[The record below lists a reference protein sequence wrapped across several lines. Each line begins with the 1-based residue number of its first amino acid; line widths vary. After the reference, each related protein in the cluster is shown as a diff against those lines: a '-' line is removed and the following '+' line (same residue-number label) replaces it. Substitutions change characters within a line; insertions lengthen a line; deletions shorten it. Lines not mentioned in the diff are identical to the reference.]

1 MTEPRGKD
9 RFPNPRLANQR
20 RIAFEIV
27 EKATESVIPKVNFPK
42 ALNRLFRRH
51 PNFGSR
57 DRRLYREIVYTYLRY
72 QPWLDSIK
80 GDPGELIDH
89 LILLAN
95 PTKEV
100 SPLFPTLDPKLAE
113 AAGTSNRYRQLG
125 KQPENFR
132 DLLPKW
138 MLARFSR
145 DLDDIDWQRFFSR
158 PPIWLRCSSIDPKT
172 AAARLKE
179 GFPDQAENIHLIPE
193 PVGSLSCPSDLPVKQ
208 SSLFEEGSIE
218 IQDVSSQ
225 ALLQL
230 LNAPVQGRWF
240 DACAG
245 AGGKTLQLSQM
256 LGKRG
261 NALAYDKREEALA
274 ELAKR
279 AQRNRCQNIKIAKEA
294 PESEEFDGVLVDAP
308 CSGSGTWR
316 RHPYLMRQTTEA
328 MEIDFVA
335 NQRRLLKRYARN
347 VRDGGLLVYCTCSL
361 SKSENEEVSEA
372 FLDRHSE
379 FAHFPLAERFG
390 LHEESIGITV
400 YPQDFDGD
408 GLYIAS
414 FRRKA
419 R

>member
-1 MTEPRGKD
+1 MTEPRGKN
-9 RFPNPRLANQR
+9 RFCNPRLTNQR

-27 EKATESVIPKVNFPK
+27 EKATKPLKPKVNFPK
-42 ALNRLFRRH
+42 ALNRLFRQN

-80 GDPGELIDH
+80 EDQGALIDR
-89 LILLAN
+89 LIFLAN
-95 PTKEV
+95 PTKGV
-100 SPLFPTLDPKLAE
+100 TPLYPTLDPKLAE
-113 AAGTSNRYRQLG
+113 AAGTSHRFRQLG

-138 MLARFSR
+138 MLDRFSR
-145 DLDDIDWQRFFSR
+145 DLDEIDWQRFFIR
-158 PPIWLRCSSIDPKT
+158 PPIWLRCSNIEPKT
-172 AAARLKE
+172 ALARLKE
-179 GFPDQAENIHLIPE
+179 AFPDQAEKIQFPPE
-193 PVGSLSCPSDLPVKQ
+193 PGGSLSCPPDLTVKQ
-208 SSLFEEGSIE
+208 SSLFENGSIE
-218 IQDVSSQ
+218 IQDISSQ
-225 ALLQL
+225 VLLQL
-230 LNAPVQGRWF
+230 LNAPVQGCWL

-256 LGKRG
+256 LGKHG
-261 NALAYDKREEALA
+261 NALAYDERTEALA

-279 AQRNRCQNIKIAKEA
+279 AQRNRCRNIEIAREA

-328 MEIDFVA
+328 MELDFVA
-335 NQRRLLKRYARN
+335 DQLRLLKRYSRN
-347 VRDGGLLVYCTCSL
+347 VGDGGLLVYCTCSL
-361 SKSENEEVSEA
+361 SKSENEGVSEA
-372 FLDRHSE
+372 FLEQNPE
-379 FAHFPLAERFG
+379 FDHFPLAERFG
-390 LHEESIGITV
+390 LQETSIGITV

-419 R
+419 